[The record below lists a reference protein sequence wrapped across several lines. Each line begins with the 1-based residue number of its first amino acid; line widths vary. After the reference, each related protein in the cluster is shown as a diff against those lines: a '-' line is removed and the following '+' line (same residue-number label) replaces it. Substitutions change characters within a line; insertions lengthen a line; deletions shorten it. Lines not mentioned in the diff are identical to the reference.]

1 MMFVDPTIGSGGFG
15 YGAGGINPGAQVPFG
30 SLRLGPDTALGDRD
44 IVLSFQHSGGYAHS
58 DNKLRAFSHTHL
70 VGAGASDYGN
80 FGVVPI
86 RFGDNPSENV
96 LRAAL
101 LEPANRTLPF
111 DHSNEHALPGH
122 YSLGLPSI
130 GVQADVAAAGTH
142 AGVHEYAYQ
151 AHEGSCGLIFDAC
164 HNAAATASW
173 CANATIALEADL
185 AGTSL
190 TVRASV
196 RMAGTLSMRAANGS
210 VPIYFHGTLTSLGDA
225 RLDVWRLWESEQL
238 LAVGARAANGSHS
251 LGALIRVPCGTTVR
265 LTAAISWIS
274 AEQAEAT
281 EAVQLPSNTSVSSAA
296 AAARAS
302 WAALMSGVEVID
314 AADASTDE
322 LTKFHSAVY
331 RTFLAPSTWS
341 EPALDGSH
349 HYLGMDGELRRLG
362 QRADDARERAL
373 TDMSL
378 WDTHRTLLP
387 WLSLTQP
394 TVYEDTVRSLQA
406 MGEEG
411 GDVPRWPLANVYTG
425 CMIGNHA
432 AVVLAEAVAKGHTR
446 FNASSMYD
454 MLALQATT
462 PRPHA
467 GRAAVEDWVRL
478 GYVPHEA
485 GKDAPPMPLMGTD
498 GH

>member
-1 MMFVDPTIGSGGFG
+1 MFVDPKIGTGGIG

-30 SLRLGPDTALGDRD
+30 SLRLGPDTALGDRAV
-44 IVLSFQHSGGYAHS
+44 VLSFQHFGGYTHS
-58 DNKLRAFSHTHL
+58 DNRLRAFSHTHL
-70 VGAGASDYGN
+70 VGAGVGDYGN
-80 FGVVPI
+80 FGIVPI

-111 DHSNEHALPGH
+111 NHSEEHALPGH

-151 AHEGSCGLIFDAC
+151 AHEGSCGLIVDAC

-173 CANATIALEADL
+173 CANATIALDADL
-185 AGTSL
+185 AGASL

-196 RMAGTLSMRAANGS
+196 RMAGSLSRRADSGS

-225 RLDVWRLWESEQL
+225 RLDVWRLWEGKGL
-238 LAVGARAANGSHS
+238 LAPTARAANGSHS

-281 EAVQLPSNTSVSSAA
+281 EAVQLPSNASVSSAA

-349 HYLGMDGELRRLG
+349 HYLGMD
-362 QRADDARERAL
+362 AV
-373 TDMSL
+373 S
-378 WDTHRTLLP
+378 
-387 WLSLTQP
+387 S
-394 TVYEDTVRSLQA
+394 
-406 MGEEG
+406 EG
-411 GDVPRWPLANVYTG
+411 LANGRTT
-425 CMIGNHA
+425 HA
-432 AVVLAEAVAKGHTR
+432 
-446 FNASSMYD
+446 S
-454 MLALQATT
+454 
-462 PRPHA
+462 
-467 GRAAVEDWVRL
+467 
-478 GYVPHEA
+478 VP
-485 GKDAPPMPLMGTD
+485 
-498 GH
+498 